1 MGVTM
6 RRFDGSGSMNIG
18 RGRTK
23 IWLALPVLALM
34 LAAIA
39 IERVAAGDGLRCR
52 GICDWH

>member
-6 RRFDGSGSMNIG
+6 MRFGGSGSMNVG
-18 RGRTK
+18 RSRTK

-39 IERVAAGDGLRCR
+39 IERVAAWDSLRGR